1 MGRNTV
7 GIYNFIA
14 MQAIRR
20 WFNQIALED
29 PTQWRQAYVLQFV
42 ILGII
47 LILLAAT
54 FFMFVMG
61 GQAPPLVQQ
70 FVLLTNAAAI
80 ILMGV
85 PWFLLRRGHYRIAV
99 FTLIG
104 LIFLGIAAY
113 LFIEGVS
120 QSYLLLL
127 FVIPITLSGLLL
139 GRLALWLTIGI
150 TVLLLSTVAFT
161 ITPPVRPYNPISLVV
176 TFILLIV
183 LQGLLLDQLVAGLW
197 EALAEALKKSKILA
211 ERDKERQK
219 LLAAAEQHIRERE
232 QIEAVLH
239 QTQKLESLGVM
250 AGGIAHD
257 FNNLLSAMLGQSSV
271 AKMKLPPDSPAIQH
285 IDRSIAAAERAADL
299 TRQLLI
305 YSGRG
310 QIERKP
316 ISLNEVIQENLPL
329 LKVTIPANVQ
339 LKHTLTPE
347 LPAILADPG
356 QMQQV
361 VMNLVLNG
369 AQAIGNKPG
378 QVSINAR
385 LYHLTAGMEPLTWQY
400 GGHVP
405 EPGDYVL
412 LELTD
417 TGEGMSPEILDRIF
431 EPFFT
436 TKTTGH
442 GLGLATV
449 LGIVRTH
456 QGSIQVKSE
465 PGQGT
470 VFRLFFPIIEQ
481 PKDRPENKRLE
492 SPILTTSPHTGLIL
506 IIDDE
511 ESVVASLTDILV
523 MGGFTVLTAAN
534 GATGLQKYEE
544 QYQEIDLVILD
555 ISMPG
560 MDGIETLRH
569 LQTINPHARIIVS
582 SGLNRTGKLLPL
594 TMGATVSYL
603 NKPYNA
609 EKALAEVRRRLAKPI
624 Q

>member
-1 MGRNTV
+1 
-7 GIYNFIA
+7 

-47 LILLAAT
+47 VILLIAN
-54 FFMFVMG
+54 FFILVMG
-61 GQAPPLVQQ
+61 SQVPSLVQQ
-70 FVLLTNAAAI
+70 FVLLTNAAAT

-85 PWFLLRRGHYRIAV
+85 PWFLLRRGRYRMAV
-99 FTLIG
+99 FTLVG

-150 TVLLLSTVAFT
+150 TVLLLSIVAFT
-161 ITPPVRPYNPISLVV
+161 ITPPIRPYNPTSLVV

-211 ERDKERQK
+211 ERDQERQK

-271 AKMKLPPDSPAIQH
+271 AKMKLPAESPAIQH

-316 ISLNEVIQENLPL
+316 INLNEVIQENLPL

-347 LPAILADPG
+347 LPAILADQG

-369 AQAIGNKPG
+369 AQAIGSKPG
-378 QVSINAR
+378 QVSINTR
-385 LYHLTAGMEPLTWQY
+385 LYHLTTEMEPLPWQY

-412 LELTD
+412 LEVTD
-417 TGEGMSPEILDRIF
+417 SGEGMLPETLDRIF

-456 QGSIQVKSE
+456 QGNIQVESQ
-465 PGQGT
+465 PGKGT
-470 VFRLFFPIIEQ
+470 IFRLFFPIIEQ
-481 PKDRPENKRLE
+481 PKNRPENQRIE
-492 SPILTTSPHTGLIL
+492 SPPLTTSPHTGLIL

-511 ESVVASLTDILV
+511 ESVVASLTDILI

-534 GATGLQKYEE
+534 GATGLQKYKERH
-544 QYQEIDLVILD
+544 QEIDLVILD

-569 LQTINPHARIIVS
+569 LQTINSHVRIIVS

-594 TMGATVSYL
+594 TMGTMVSYL

-609 EKALAEVRRRLAKPI
+609 EKALAEVTRRLAKPI

>member
-1 MGRNTV
+1 MCRITV
-7 GIYNFIA
+7 GTYNFMA
-14 MQAIRR
+14 MQTIRR

-47 LILLAAT
+47 VILLIAT

-61 GQAPPLVQQ
+61 SQIPPLVQQ

-85 PWFLLRRGHYRIAV
+85 PWFLLRRGRYRIAV

-161 ITPPVRPYNPISLVV
+161 ITPPVRPYNPVSLVV

-211 ERDKERQK
+211 ERDQERQK

-271 AKMKLPPDSPAIQH
+271 AKMKLPADK
-285 IDRSIAAAERAADL
+285 RAADL

-329 LKVTIPANVQ
+329 LKVTIPLNVQ
-339 LKHTLTPE
+339 LKHALTPK

-378 QVSINAR
+378 QVSINTR
-385 LYHLTAGMEPLTWQY
+385 VYQLTTGMEPLTWQY

-405 EPGDYVL
+405 EPGHYVL
-412 LELTD
+412 LEVTD

-456 QGSIQVKSE
+456 QGSIQVESE
-465 PGQGT
+465 PGEGT
-470 VFRLFFPIIEQ
+470 VFRLFFPVIEQ
-481 PKDRPENKRLE
+481 PKDKLENKRIE
-492 SPILTTSPHTGLIL
+492 SPLLTPSPQTGLIL

-523 MGGFTVLTAAN
+523 MGGFTVLTATN

-544 QYQEIDLVILD
+544 HHREIDLVVLD

-569 LQTINPHARIIVS
+569 LQAINSHVRVIVS

-609 EKALAEVRRRLAKPI
+609 EKALAEVSRRLAKPI
-624 Q
+624 PSSTP